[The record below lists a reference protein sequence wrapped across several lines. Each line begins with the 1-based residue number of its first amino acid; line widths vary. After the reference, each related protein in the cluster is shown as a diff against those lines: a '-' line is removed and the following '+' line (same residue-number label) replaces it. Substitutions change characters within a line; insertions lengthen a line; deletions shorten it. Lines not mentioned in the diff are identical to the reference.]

1 MRNQEGFTVVEM
13 LVTVV
18 VAAIFAFM
26 FYQLFI
32 SSTKLSDQARH
43 DSEAAQIAYSDLKK
57 YPTAT
62 STGQTASCASPNAI
76 TTIPLGTNTYPDVGT
91 VTETLNVSWPFACTT
106 PAVAKVEVIVSYK
119 GGLKEI
125 TEASYVD

>member
-1 MRNQEGFTVVEM
+1 MVEM

-43 DSEAAQIAYSDLKK
+43 DSEAAQIAYSDLKQ
-57 YPTAT
+57 YPTVASTGLAADCASPTAT
-62 STGQTASCASPNAI
+62 TPI
-76 TTIPLGTNTYPDVGT
+76 DLGTNTYPDVGT
-91 VTETLNVSWPFACTT
+91 VTETITISWPFACTT
-106 PAVAKVEVIVSYK
+106 PGVAKVEASVLYK
-119 GGLKEI
+119 GATKRV
-125 TEASYVD
+125 TYADYVD